1 MLVRSD
7 RLELLASPAFIVA
20 LALLVLNDFALKPLF
35 HNALTGKVSDF
46 AGLFALT
53 LFVMTLWP
61 RQGRVAALA
70 IAAAFT
76 FWKTSYAEPLIEWL
90 NVTLPFAL
98 GRVVDLTDLSALPM
112 IPLAIW
118 TAPRLAACPLPRVIQ
133 LALVVVAL
141 VAFTATSRARYLARS
156 TMDVTRAVAVD
167 DAELQGLF
175 DEIAVERGLGCEV
188 CVPLSE
194 GRLYVPEGDSDVRAL
209 FIKLDP
215 GQTLSFTVSGYDRER
230 GVRVLARRIR
240 NEIEHQF
247 PSIAVLD
254 FTADHLSAVEG
265 GMTIFVVRGFGQTTE
280 AAEQAKRVLSA
291 IVENV
296 ARAHGLR
303 DAAKPVQYH
312 TGDGFEPAY
321 SSLVLTP
328 ILEAEGLQVRVAV
341 RSAKL
346 EELQGEVTE
355 DLAARLADA
364 FGREN
369 VTRHYHPS
377 MPVEWVY

>member
-1 MLVRSD
+1 
-7 RLELLASPAFIVA
+7 
-20 LALLVLNDFALKPLF
+20 
-35 HNALTGKVSDF
+35 
-46 AGLFALT
+46 
-53 LFVMTLWP
+53 
-61 RQGRVAALA
+61 
-70 IAAAFT
+70 
-76 FWKTSYAEPLIEWL
+76 
-90 NVTLPFAL
+90 
-98 GRVVDLTDLSALPM
+98 VVCA
-112 IPLAIW
+112 
-118 TAPRLAACPLPRVIQ
+118 
-133 LALVVVAL
+133 
-141 VAFTATSRARYLARS
+141 
-156 TMDVTRAVAVD
+156 
-167 DAELQGLF
+167 
-175 DEIAVERGLGCEV
+175 
-188 CVPLSE
+188 
-194 GRLYVPEGDSDVRAL
+194 
-209 FIKLDP
+209 
-215 GQTLSFTVSGYDRER
+215 
-230 GVRVLARRIR
+230 

-303 DAAKPVQYH
+303 DAKPVQYH